1 MNEATATAQRKPLD
15 QTLISVVLPVFNEA
29 AVLTMLLRRV
39 EQALERTGAR
49 YEIIF
54 VNDGSTDNSPR
65 VLDELARRHAR
76 VRVLHLSRNFGHQAA
91 VHAGLAHARG
101 DAVVL
106 MDSDLQD
113 EPEAI
118 VRFVHEWQAGWDVV
132 YAVRCQ
138 RQESWWKR
146 CLFAGFHRTLS
157 AIASVRIPV
166 DAGNFSLIDGRLVR
180 QIVALGECDRYLPGL
195 RSWVGFR
202 QKGIPVRRNPRY
214 DATPRVSLW
223 GLWRLANTAV
233 FSFSSFP
240 LAVFYAIGYSA
251 LAVFL
256 GLSCFSLA
264 CRLFTSLALP
274 GWTSQV
280 MIASFFGAVNA
291 LGISMLGEYVKRIYD
306 QVRGRPL
313 YIVAREVGGDLT
325 AGARSGGKSAI
336 RSTDAAS
343 VKQEAEQEAD
353 LADEAQAL
361 LDMAQQARA
370 AEGVERRRST
380 AAGGSGERLPAEAGP
395 AEGRGQIPARGR
407 KSRRRKAK

>member
-1 MNEATATAQRKPLD
+1 MIQANATNQRKPLD
-15 QTLISVVLPVFNEA
+15 QALISVVLPVFNEA
-29 AVLTMLLRRV
+29 AVLTTLLRRV
-39 EQALERTGAR
+39 SQALEHTGAR
-49 YEIIF
+49 HEIIF

-65 VLDELARRHAR
+65 VLDELARKHPP

-91 VHAGLAHARG
+91 VHAGLSHARG

-146 CLFAGFHRTLS
+146 CLFAGFHRTLA

-166 DAGNFSLIDGRLVR
+166 DAGNFSLMDGRLVR

-202 QKGIPVRRNPRY
+202 QKGISVRRNPRY
-214 DATPRVSLW
+214 DDKPRVSLW
-223 GLWRLANTAV
+223 GLWRLAKTAI

-251 LAVFL
+251 LAVFF

-280 MIASFFGAVNA
+280 IIASFFGAVNA

-313 YIVAREVGGDLT
+313 YVVAREVNGSELSVAQGT
-325 AGARSGGKSAI
+325 RSAL
-336 RSTDAAS
+336 RATDAAGMEPES
-343 VKQEAEQEAD
+343 E
-353 LADEAQAL
+353 LAGEAQML
-361 LDMAQQARA
+361 LEIAQQATLG
-370 AEGVERRRST
+370 EGLDRRST
-380 AAGGSGERLPAEAGP
+380 AAAGSGDMPLPADISPSAESCDQVP
-395 AEGRGQIPARGR
+395 ASSR